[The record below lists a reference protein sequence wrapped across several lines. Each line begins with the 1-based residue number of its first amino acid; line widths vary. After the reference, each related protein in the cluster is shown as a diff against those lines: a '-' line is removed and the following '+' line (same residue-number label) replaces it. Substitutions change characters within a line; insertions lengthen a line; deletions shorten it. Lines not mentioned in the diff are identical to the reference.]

1 MLSLW
6 EELLILRAKWEERV
20 DFKEATP
27 EVLVWQKAH
36 DELDT
41 LIKRHTRAKVPSRRC
56 NEAWPSIIGP
66 SSTWTTFR
74 GMRCGY
80 SSCRTTE
87 PST

>member
-41 LIKRHTRAKVPSRRC
+41 LIKRHTRAKVPF
-56 NEAWPSIIGP
+56 EK
-66 SSTWTTFR
+66 
-74 GMRCGY
+74 MQ
-80 SSCRTTE
+80 
-87 PST
+87 